1 MMRYLD
7 TFIPISNAL
16 EPFSV
21 SHCYDKIE
29 RESSRLRRRK
39 MQKKKR
45 KGKKC
50 SVSGTIGRT
59 CEFRGSE
66 EASRG

>member
-29 RESSRLRRRK
+29 RERAR
-39 MQKKKR
+39 
-45 KGKKC
+45 
-50 SVSGTIGRT
+50 V
-59 CEFRGSE
+59 
-66 EASRG
+66 